1 MPPSGQVSPAI
12 SARIIHAALVLG
24 VLTFWLVSWYIG
36 QSSAVPAEAL
46 PDRRVLYVA
55 LALVSATLFGGAMFT
70 ASRLGPI
77 RSGTSQDDW
86 WRQNLGKAIVI
97 WSLVEA
103 PSLLGLVAYLLT
115 RDFRT
120 LIATF
125 IGLLFFGSYRP
136 SRLIER

>member
-1 MPPSGQVSPAI
+1 MPPNSPVSPAI

-24 VLTFWLVSWYIG
+24 VLTFWLVGWYIG

-70 ASRLGPI
+70 AARLGPI
-77 RSGTSQDDW
+77 RPGGSQDEW
-86 WRQNLGKAIVI
+86 WRENLGKAIVV

-103 PSLLGLVAYLLT
+103 PSLLGLVAYTLT

-125 IGLLFFGSYRP
+125 IGLLFLGSYRP

>member
-1 MPPSGQVSPAI
+1 MPPSSPISPTI

-24 VLTFWLVSWYIG
+24 VLTFWLVAWFLG
-36 QSSAVPAEAL
+36 HSSAVPAEAL
-46 PDRRVLYVA
+46 PDRKVLYVA

-70 ASRLGPI
+70 AARLGPI
-77 RSGTSQDDW
+77 PSGGSQDEW
-86 WRQNLGKAIVI
+86 WRANLGKAIVI

-103 PSLLGLVAYLLT
+103 PSLLGLVAYSLT
-115 RDFRT
+115 QDFRT

>member
-1 MPPSGQVSPAI
+1 MPPNSPVSPAI

-24 VLTFWLVSWYIG
+24 VLTFWLVGWYIG

-55 LALVSATLFGGAMFT
+55 LALVSATLFGGAVFT
-70 ASRLGPI
+70 AARLGPI
-77 RSGTSQDDW
+77 RPGGSQDDW
-86 WRQNLGKAIVI
+86 WRENLGKAIVV

-103 PSLLGLVAYLLT
+103 PSLLGLVAYTLT

>member
-1 MPPSGQVSPAI
+1 VPPTAPISPAI

-24 VLTFWLVSWYIG
+24 VLTFWLVAWSIG
-36 QSSAVPAEAL
+36 HSSAPPAEAL
-46 PDRRVLYVA
+46 PDRKVLYVA
-55 LALVSATLFGGAMFT
+55 LSLVSAVLFGGAMFT
-70 ASRLGPI
+70 AARLGPI
-77 RSGTSQDDW
+77 RAGTSQDDW
-86 WRQNLGKAIVI
+86 WRANLGKAIVV

-103 PSLLGLVAYLLT
+103 PSLLGLVAYSLT

-136 SRLIER
+136 GRLIVR

>member
-1 MPPSGQVSPAI
+1 MPPASPVSPAI

-24 VLTFWLVSWYIG
+24 VLLFWLVGWYIG
-36 QSSAVPAEAL
+36 RSSAVPAEAL

-70 ASRLGPI
+70 ASRLGP
-77 RSGTSQDDW
+77 SGSGISQDDW
-86 WRQNLGKAIVI
+86 WRRNLGRAIVI

-103 PSLLGLVAYLLT
+103 PSLLGLVAYVLT

-125 IGLLFFGSYRP
+125 IGLLFFASYRP

>member
-1 MPPSGQVSPAI
+1 MPPGAPVSPAI
-12 SARIIHAALVLG
+12 SARIIHAALVIG
-24 VLTFWLVSWYIG
+24 VLMFWLVAWYLG
-36 QSSAVPAEAL
+36 HSPVAPAEAL
-46 PDRRVLYVA
+46 PDRKVLYVA
-55 LALVSATLFGGAMFT
+55 LALVSAVLFGGAMFT
-70 ASRLGPI
+70 AGRLGPI

-86 WRQNLGKAIVI
+86 WRANLGRAIVI

-136 SRLIER
+136 SRLMER

>member
-1 MPPSGQVSPAI
+1 MPPNSPVSPAI
-12 SARIIHAALVLG
+12 RARIIHAALVLG
-24 VLTFWLVSWYIG
+24 VLTFWLVGWYIG

-70 ASRLGPI
+70 AARLGPI
-77 RSGTSQDDW
+77 RPGSSQDDW
-86 WRQNLGKAIVI
+86 WRENLGKAIVV

-103 PSLLGLVAYLLT
+103 PSLLGLVAYTLT

-125 IGLLFFGSYRP
+125 IGLLFFGGYRP